1 METDNLIST
10 ALAVADLPPYRGLT
24 LAEIVVIDSS
34 AVMAQALTALL
45 AADVLGFD
53 TESQP
58 TFDKGQVSTGPHLIQ
73 LATDSR
79 AYLFQVARLPDLEGV
94 KAVLESP
101 DILKVG
107 FGLESD
113 RSRLRARLGIAP
125 RRLLDLARAL
135 RSEAQKNTVGAK
147 AAAAQFLGGRLQK
160 SRKTATSNW
169 ANPRLS
175 ERQLLYAADDAQVA
189 LRVYRSALASR
200 PELGTFAL

>member
-1 METDNLIST
+1 METDTVIAT
-10 ALAVADLPPYRGLT
+10 ALAMEDLPPYRGLT
-24 LAEIVVIDSS
+24 LAEIVVIDSPE
-34 AVMAQALTALL
+34 VMAEALTALL

-94 KAVLESP
+94 KVVLESP

-147 AAAAQFLGGRLQK
+147 AAAAQFLGGKLQK

-169 ANPRLS
+169 ANPQLS

-200 PELGTFAL
+200 PELGTFVF

>member
-1 METDNLIST
+1 METDTVIAT
-10 ALAVADLPPYRGLT
+10 ALAMEDLPPYRGLT
-24 LAEIVVIDSS
+24 LAEIVVIDSPE
-34 AVMAQALTALL
+34 VMAEALTALL

-147 AAAAQFLGGRLQK
+147 AAAAQFLGGKLQK

-169 ANPRLS
+169 ANPQLS

-200 PELGTFAL
+200 PELGAFVF

>member
-24 LAEIVVIDSS
+24 LAEIVVIDSP
-34 AVMAQALTALL
+34 ALMAEALTALL

-113 RSRLRARLGIAP
+113 RSRLRTRLGIAP

-135 RSEAQKNTVGAK
+135 RSETQRNTVGAK
-147 AAAAQFLGGRLQK
+147 AAAAQFLGGALQK

-169 ANPRLS
+169 ANPRLG
-175 ERQLLYAADDAQVA
+175 ERQLLYAADDAHVA

-200 PELGTFAL
+200 PELGTLVF